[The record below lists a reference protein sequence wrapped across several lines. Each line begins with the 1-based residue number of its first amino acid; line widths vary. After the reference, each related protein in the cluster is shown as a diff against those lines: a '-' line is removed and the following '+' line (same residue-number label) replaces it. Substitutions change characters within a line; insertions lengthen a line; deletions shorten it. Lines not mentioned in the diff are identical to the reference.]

1 MENQEV
7 IRIIDAGLA
16 WADWTDEQR
25 EAFVIAAQAVQ
36 KQVLKKA
43 IKIEGVSSQ
52 ACPECKTNVNGKY
65 CSFCGQRISYS
76 Y

>member
-7 IRIIDAGLA
+7 IRIIHTGLA

-25 EAFVIAAQAVQ
+25 EAFVIAGQAVQ
-36 KQVLKKA
+36 KQIPKKV
-43 IKIEGVSSQ
+43 IKIKGASSQ